1 MLLESPFIKFQ
12 DELYFAFQK
21 FQNPDEITLEKI
33 KNEFIFDRILRKND
47 FIYLCNKI
55 DEAEIISEYITSRY
69 VITSVI
75 EEYLNKKE
83 IKKIEEVDNYLMELN
98 SDEQLQFDSEITKEI
113 LNLKLTESLNVIEKQ

>member
-33 KNEFIFDRILRKND
+33 KNEFIFDRILRKNN

-55 DEAEIISEYITSRY
+55 EEVEIISEYITSKFI
-69 VITSVI
+69 ITSVV
-75 EEYLNKKE
+75 EEFLNKKE
-83 IKKIEEVDNYLMELN
+83 FKKIEEIDNYILEIN
-98 SDEQLQFDSEITKEI
+98 SDEKIQYDSEITKEI
-113 LNLKLTESLNVIEKQ
+113 LNSKLTESLNVIEKQ